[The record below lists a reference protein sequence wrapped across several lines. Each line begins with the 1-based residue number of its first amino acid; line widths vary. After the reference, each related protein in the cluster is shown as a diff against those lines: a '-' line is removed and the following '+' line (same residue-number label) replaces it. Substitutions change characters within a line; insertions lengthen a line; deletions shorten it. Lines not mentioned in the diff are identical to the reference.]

1 MGRSSAPI
9 FIGGAVTKQELI
21 EHLRQLVEEAG
32 SQRELAK
39 RLGVSAP
46 FIGDVLL
53 GKREPAPK
61 MLKALGLR
69 RVVTFER
76 LDNGECQA

>member
-1 MGRSSAPI
+1 M
-9 FIGGAVTKQELI
+9 TKDELI
-21 EHLRQLVEEAG
+21 EHLRKLVKEEG
-32 SQRELAK
+32 SQRNLAK

-76 LDNGECQA
+76 LEE

>member
-1 MGRSSAPI
+1 MWTM
-9 FIGGAVTKQELI
+9 TKAELI

-32 SQRELAK
+32 SQRNLAK

-53 GKREPAPK
+53 GKREPAAK

-69 RVVTFER
+69 RVVTFEKV
-76 LDNGECQA
+76 DDGKV

>member
-1 MGRSSAPI
+1 M
-9 FIGGAVTKQELI
+9 TKAELI
-21 EHLRQLVEEAG
+21 EHLRKLVEEAG

-46 FIGDVLL
+46 FIGDVPL

-69 RVVTFER
+69 RAVTFEKV
-76 LDNGECQA
+76 EE

>member
-1 MGRSSAPI
+1 M
-9 FIGGAVTKQELI
+9 TKDELI
-21 EHLRQLVEEAG
+21 EHLRKLVKEEG
-32 SQRELAK
+32 SQRNLAK

-53 GKREPAPK
+53 GKREPAAK

-69 RVVTFER
+69 RVITFER
-76 LDNGECQA
+76 LEE

>member
-1 MGRSSAPI
+1 M
-9 FIGGAVTKQELI
+9 TKDELI
-21 EHLRQLVEEAG
+21 EHLRKLAKEEG
-32 SQRELAK
+32 SQRNLAK

-76 LDNGECQA
+76 LEE